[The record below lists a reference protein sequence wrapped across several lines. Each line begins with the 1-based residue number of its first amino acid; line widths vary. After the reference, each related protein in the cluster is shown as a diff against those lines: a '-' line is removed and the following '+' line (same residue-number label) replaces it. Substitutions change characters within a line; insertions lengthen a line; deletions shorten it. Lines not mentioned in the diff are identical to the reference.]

1 MLTACGRAAF
11 GEYGGCDCSVRNR
24 LPIVTLL
31 AFLLTTPAAFGATRA
46 GIIDHV
52 ADGDTVV
59 LAGGETVRL
68 VQIDTPEVYG
78 DTECYGRQ
86 ASALT
91 ESILPQGT
99 RVRIATDPKLDQRD
113 RDGRTLAYVWKGSS
127 LVNLRLVRQGAAAPY
142 FYSGDKG
149 EYAAQLFKAAVAARK
164 AGTGLWG
171 HCRKGSVPLRAM
183 RGVST
188 GPVNAAPKRTVAGGS
203 SPGCN
208 PNYTPCVP
216 NSKADLDC
224 RDVRHPVRV
233 VGSDPYNL
241 DSDGDGNGC
250 ESY

>member
-1 MLTACGRAAF
+1 
-11 GEYGGCDCSVRNR
+11 VRNR

-31 AFLLTTPAAFGATRA
+31 AFLLTSPAAFAATRA
-46 GIIDHV
+46 GVIDHV

-59 LAGGETVRL
+59 LTGGETIRL

-78 DTECYGRQ
+78 DSECYGRQ
-86 ASALT
+86 SSALT

-127 LVNLRLVRQGAAAPY
+127 LINLRLVREGAAAPY
-142 FYSGDKG
+142 FYAGDEG
-149 EYAAQLFKAAVAARK
+149 AYAAQIFKAAVVARR
-164 AGTGLWG
+164 AGKGLWG
-171 HCRKGSVPLRAM
+171 HCRKGSVPLRAT

-188 GPVNAAPKRTVAGGS
+188 GPVNAPRHTVAGGTS
-203 SPGCN
+203 ANCN

-216 NSKADLDC
+216 NSKDDLNC
-224 RDVRHPVRV
+224 PEVGHPVKV

-241 DSDGDGNGC
+241 DADGDGFGC

>member
-1 MLTACGRAAF
+1 VST
-11 GEYGGCDCSVRNR
+11 R

-31 AFLLTTPAAFGATRA
+31 LLLLGAPASLAATRA
-46 GIIDHV
+46 GVIDHV

-59 LAGGETVRL
+59 LRGGETIRL

-91 ESILPQGT
+91 ESILPAGT
-99 RVRIATDPKLDQRD
+99 RVRIATDPGLDQRD

-127 LVNLRLVRQGAAAPY
+127 MVNLRLVREGAAAPY

-149 EYAAQLFKAAVAARK
+149 RYATPIFEAAVAARK
-164 AGTGLWG
+164 AGRGLWG
-171 HCRKGSVPLRAM
+171 HCRKGSVPLRAT

-188 GPVNAAPKRTVAGGS
+188 GTVNATRRTVAGGAS
-203 SPGCN
+203 ASCN

-216 NSKADLDC
+216 NSASDLNC
-224 RDVRHPVRV
+224 PDVGHPVTV

-241 DSDGDGNGC
+241 DSDGDGSGC

>member
-1 MLTACGRAAF
+1 MST
-11 GEYGGCDCSVRNR
+11 R

-31 AFLLTTPAAFGATRA
+31 LLLLSAPASLAATRA
-46 GIIDHV
+46 GVIDHV

-59 LAGGETVRL
+59 LRGGETIRL

-91 ESILPQGT
+91 ESILPAGT
-99 RVRIATDPKLDQRD
+99 RVRIATDPRLDQRD

-127 LVNLRLVRQGAAAPY
+127 LVNLRLVREGAAAPY

-149 EYAAQLFKAAVAARK
+149 RYATPIFEAAVAARK
-164 AGTGLWG
+164 AGRGLWG
-171 HCRKGSVPLRAM
+171 HCRKGSVPLRAT

-188 GPVNAAPKRTVAGGS
+188 GTVNATRRTIAGGAS
-203 SPGCN
+203 ASCN

-216 NSKADLDC
+216 NSASDLDC
-224 RDVRHPVRV
+224 PDVGHPVKV

-241 DSDGDGNGC
+241 DGDGDGSGC

>member
-1 MLTACGRAAF
+1 VST
-11 GEYGGCDCSVRNR
+11 R

-31 AFLLTTPAAFGATRA
+31 LLLLGAPASLAATRA
-46 GIIDHV
+46 GVIDHV

-59 LAGGETVRL
+59 LRGGETIRL

-91 ESILPQGT
+91 ESMLPAGT
-99 RVRIATDPKLDQRD
+99 RVRIATDPGLDQRD

-127 LVNLRLVRQGAAAPY
+127 MVNLRLVREGAAAPY

-149 EYAAQLFKAAVAARK
+149 RYATPIFEAAVAARK
-164 AGTGLWG
+164 AGRGLWG
-171 HCRKGSVPLRAM
+171 HCRKGSVPLRAT

-188 GPVNAAPKRTVAGGS
+188 GTVNATRRTVAGGAS
-203 SPGCN
+203 ASCN

-216 NSKADLDC
+216 NSASDLNC
-224 RDVRHPVRV
+224 PDVGHPVTV

-241 DSDGDGNGC
+241 DSDGDGSGC

>member
-1 MLTACGRAAF
+1 
-11 GEYGGCDCSVRNR
+11 VPNR
-24 LPIVTLL
+24 LAIAAL
-31 AFLLTTPAAFGATRA
+31 ALVLTVPASASAATHA
-46 GIIDHV
+46 GVIDHV

-59 LAGGETVRL
+59 LSSGETIRL

-91 ESILPQGT
+91 ESILPVGT
-99 RVRIATDPKLDQRD
+99 RVRIATDPGLDQRD

-127 LVNLRLVRQGAAAPY
+127 LVNLRLVREGAAAPY
-142 FYSGDKG
+142 FYSGDEG
-149 EYAAQLFKAAVAARK
+149 RYAGQIFKAAVAARK
-164 AGTGLWG
+164 AGRGLWSR
-171 HCRKGSVPLRAM
+171 CRKGSVPLRAT

-188 GPVNAAPKRTVAGGS
+188 GPVNAPRTFVAGRAS
-203 SPGCN
+203 SNCN

-216 NSKADLDC
+216 NSASDLNCAD
-224 RDVRHPVRV
+224 VGHSVKV

-241 DSDGDGNGC
+241 DGDGDGSGC

>member
-1 MLTACGRAAF
+1 MST
-11 GEYGGCDCSVRNR
+11 R

-31 AFLLTTPAAFGATRA
+31 LLLLSAPASLAATRA
-46 GIIDHV
+46 GVIDHV

-59 LAGGETVRL
+59 LRGGETIRL

-91 ESILPQGT
+91 ESILPAGT
-99 RVRIATDPKLDQRD
+99 RVRIATDPGLDQRD

-127 LVNLRLVRQGAAAPY
+127 MVNLRLVREGAAAPY

-149 EYAAQLFKAAVAARK
+149 RYATPIFDAAVAARK
-164 AGTGLWG
+164 AGRGLWG
-171 HCRKGSVPLRAM
+171 HCRKGSVPLRAT

-188 GPVNAAPKRTVAGGS
+188 GTVNATRRTVAGGAS
-203 SPGCN
+203 ASCN

-216 NSKADLDC
+216 NSASDLNC
-224 RDVRHPVRV
+224 PDVGHPVTV

-241 DSDGDGNGC
+241 DSDGDGSGC

>member
-1 MLTACGRAAF
+1 MST
-11 GEYGGCDCSVRNR
+11 R

-31 AFLLTTPAAFGATRA
+31 LLLLSAPASLAATRA

-59 LAGGETVRL
+59 LRGGETIRL

-91 ESILPQGT
+91 ESILPAGT
-99 RVRIATDPKLDQRD
+99 RVRIATDPGLDQRD

-127 LVNLRLVRQGAAAPY
+127 LVNLRLVREGAAAPY

-149 EYAAQLFKAAVAARK
+149 RYATPIFEAAVAARK
-164 AGTGLWG
+164 AGRGLWG
-171 HCRKGSVPLRAM
+171 HCRKGSVPLRAT

-188 GPVNAAPKRTVAGGS
+188 GTVNATRRTIAGGAS
-203 SPGCN
+203 ASCN

-216 NSKADLDC
+216 NSASDLDC
-224 RDVRHPVRV
+224 PDVGHPVKV

-241 DSDGDGNGC
+241 DGDGDGSGC

>member
-1 MLTACGRAAF
+1 
-11 GEYGGCDCSVRNR
+11 VRNR

-31 AFLLTTPAAFGATRA
+31 AFLLTSPAALAATRT
-46 GIIDHV
+46 GVIDHV

-59 LAGGETVRL
+59 LTGGETIRL

-78 DTECYGRQ
+78 DSECYGRQ

-127 LVNLRLVRQGAAAPY
+127 LINLRLVREGAAAPY
-142 FYSGDKG
+142 FYAGDEG
-149 EYAAQLFKAAVAARK
+149 AYAAQIFKAAVVARR
-164 AGTGLWG
+164 AGKGLWG
-171 HCRKGSVPLRAM
+171 HCRKGSVPLRAT

-188 GPVNAAPKRTVAGGS
+188 GPVNTPRHTVAGGTS
-203 SPGCN
+203 ASCN

-216 NSKADLDC
+216 NSKDDLNC
-224 RDVRHPVRV
+224 PDVGHPVKV

-241 DSDGDGNGC
+241 DADGDGFGC

>member
-1 MLTACGRAAF
+1 M
-11 GEYGGCDCSVRNR
+11 SIR

-31 AFLLTTPAAFGATRA
+31 LLLLGAPASLAATRA
-46 GIIDHV
+46 GVIDHV

-59 LAGGETVRL
+59 LRGGETIRL

-91 ESILPQGT
+91 ESILPAGT
-99 RVRIATDPKLDQRD
+99 RVRIATDPGLDQRD

-127 LVNLRLVRQGAAAPY
+127 MVNLRLVREGAAAPY

-149 EYAAQLFKAAVAARK
+149 RYATPIFEAAVAARK
-164 AGTGLWG
+164 AGRGLWG
-171 HCRKGSVPLRAM
+171 HCRKGSVPLRAT

-188 GPVNAAPKRTVAGGS
+188 GTVNATRRTVAGGAS
-203 SPGCN
+203 ASCN

-216 NSKADLDC
+216 NSASDLNC
-224 RDVRHPVRV
+224 PDVGHPVTV
-233 VGSDPYNL
+233 VDSDPYNL
-241 DSDGDGNGC
+241 DSDGDGSGC

>member
-1 MLTACGRAAF
+1 
-11 GEYGGCDCSVRNR
+11 VPNR
-24 LPIVTLL
+24 LAIVTLL
-31 AFLLTTPAAFGATRA
+31 ALLLTAPAAASAATHS
-46 GIIDHV
+46 GVIDHV

-59 LAGGETVRL
+59 LAGGETIRL

-91 ESILPQGT
+91 ESILPPGT
-99 RVRIATDPKLDQRD
+99 RVRIATDPQLDVRD
-113 RDGRTLAYVWKGSS
+113 RDGRTLAYVWKGAS
-127 LVNLRLVRQGAAAPY
+127 LVNLRLVREGAAAPY

-149 EYAAQLFKAAVAARK
+149 RYATAIFKAAVVARK
-164 AGTGLWG
+164 AGSGLWG
-171 HCRKGSVPLRAM
+171 HCRKGAVPLRAT

-188 GPVNAAPKRTVAGGS
+188 GPVNAPKTSVAGGS
-203 SPGCN
+203 SPNCN

-216 NSKADLDC
+216 NSKDDLNC
-224 RDVRHPVRV
+224 PDVGHAVKV

-241 DSDGDGNGC
+241 DGDGNGYGC

>member
-1 MLTACGRAAF
+1 MST
-11 GEYGGCDCSVRNR
+11 R

-31 AFLLTTPAAFGATRA
+31 LLLLGAPASLAATRA
-46 GIIDHV
+46 GVIDHV

-59 LAGGETVRL
+59 LRGGETIRL

-91 ESILPQGT
+91 ESILPAGT
-99 RVRIATDPKLDQRD
+99 RVRIATDPGLDQRD

-127 LVNLRLVRQGAAAPY
+127 MVNLRLVREGAAAPY

-149 EYAAQLFKAAVAARK
+149 RYATPIFEAAVAARK
-164 AGTGLWG
+164 AGRGLWG
-171 HCRKGSVPLRAM
+171 HCRKGSVPLRAT

-188 GPVNAAPKRTVAGGS
+188 GTVNATRRTVAGGAS
-203 SPGCN
+203 ASCN

-216 NSKADLDC
+216 NSASDLNC
-224 RDVRHPVRV
+224 PDVGHPVTV

-241 DSDGDGNGC
+241 DSDGDGSGC

>member
-1 MLTACGRAAF
+1 MST
-11 GEYGGCDCSVRNR
+11 R

-31 AFLLTTPAAFGATRA
+31 LLLLGAPASLAATRA
-46 GIIDHV
+46 GVIDHV

-59 LAGGETVRL
+59 LRGGETIRL

-91 ESILPQGT
+91 ESILPAGT
-99 RVRIATDPKLDQRD
+99 RVRIATDPGLDQRD

-127 LVNLRLVRQGAAAPY
+127 MVNLRLVREGAAAPY

-149 EYAAQLFKAAVAARK
+149 RYATPIFEAAVAARK
-164 AGTGLWG
+164 AGRGLWG
-171 HCRKGSVPLRAM
+171 HCRKGSVPLRAT

-188 GPVNAAPKRTVAGGS
+188 GTVNATRRTVAGGAS
-203 SPGCN
+203 ASCN

-216 NSKADLDC
+216 NSASDLNC
-224 RDVRHPVRV
+224 PDVGHPVKV

-241 DSDGDGNGC
+241 DSDGDGSGC

>member
-1 MLTACGRAAF
+1 MST
-11 GEYGGCDCSVRNR
+11 R

-31 AFLLTTPAAFGATRA
+31 LLLLGAPASLAATRA
-46 GIIDHV
+46 GVIDHV

-59 LAGGETVRL
+59 LRGGETIRL

-91 ESILPQGT
+91 ESILPAGT
-99 RVRIATDPKLDQRD
+99 RVRIATDPGLDQRD

-127 LVNLRLVRQGAAAPY
+127 MVNLRLVREGAAAPY

-149 EYAAQLFKAAVAARK
+149 RYATPIFEAAVAARK
-164 AGTGLWG
+164 AGRGLWG
-171 HCRKGSVPLRAM
+171 HCRKGSVPLRAT

-188 GPVNAAPKRTVAGGS
+188 GTVNATRRTVAGGAS
-203 SPGCN
+203 ASCN

-216 NSKADLDC
+216 NSASDLNC
-224 RDVRHPVRV
+224 PDVGHPVTV
-233 VGSDPYNL
+233 VDSDPYNL
-241 DSDGDGNGC
+241 DSDGDGSGC

>member
-1 MLTACGRAAF
+1 VST
-11 GEYGGCDCSVRNR
+11 R
-24 LPIVTLL
+24 LPIVTVLL
-31 AFLLTTPAAFGATRA
+31 LLLSAPASFAATRA
-46 GIIDHV
+46 GVIDHV

-59 LAGGETVRL
+59 LRGGETIRL

-91 ESILPQGT
+91 ESILPPGT
-99 RVRIATDPKLDQRD
+99 RVRIATDPGLDQHD
-113 RDGRTLAYVWKGSS
+113 RDGRTLAYLWKGSS
-127 LVNLRLVRQGAAAPY
+127 LVNLRLVREGAAAPY

-149 EYAAQLFKAAVAARK
+149 RYATPIFEAAVAARK
-164 AGTGLWG
+164 AGRGLWG
-171 HCRKGSVPLRAM
+171 HCRKGSVPLRAT

-188 GPVNAAPKRTVAGGS
+188 GPVNATRTPFAGGA
-203 SPGCN
+203 SPSCN

-216 NSKADLDC
+216 NSASDLNC
-224 RDVRHPVRV
+224 SDVGHPVKV

-241 DSDGDGNGC
+241 DGDGDGSGC